1 MNEYCINALY
11 SGFQGDAL
19 AHHGIL
25 GMHWGIRRFQP
36 YGQGYDADHEG
47 REVGLAA
54 RLGGSGGSF
63 SSTYGRGRGKG
74 SIVERAK
81 SAASKFG
88 KKAYDV
94 SQEAAERLNY
104 GLDRAE
110 KKARE
115 AASKVRSKLENY
127 ASQRLDDDLYYRRDT
142 ALQERLKRSGLGE
155 LLGAAAKTA
164 GHNARKGAA
173 YASPILKDAM
183 QKLRNEPETREK
195 VKSFMRGK
203 AHDVMERTKVASNEF
218 SKNAR
223 ATASL
228 LAGAFDPRSGT
239 RLTVDQALSSRYS
252 DRLGATRSGRLVS
265 PTGGLLTPG
274 TDKARAMRGMPGFES
289 TAPKAMSSNTLRDN
303 IRSGARM
310 ALASRLT
317 SPINQ
322 QTGVRRGW
330 DQTPGSQTARGV
342 SAALGELTT
351 LRGESVNTKAPYRQW
366 KPSDAYW
373 NEKTAKYQH
382 IQDRMQQRIGAGEPG
397 FRVFNSTESRQGRAA
412 VNSLYLEPLGQV
424 RSSSST
430 DIGKRLLGL

>member
-1 MNEYCINALY
+1 
-11 SGFQGDAL
+11 
-19 AHHGIL
+19 
-25 GMHWGIRRFQP
+25 MHWGIRRFQP

-63 SSTYGRGRGKG
+63 SSTYGRGRNKG
-74 SIVERAK
+74 SLVERAK

-115 AASKVRSKLENY
+115 AASKARAKLENY

-142 ALQERLKRSGLGE
+142 ALQDRLKRSGLGS

-164 GHNARKGAA
+164 GHNVRKGAA
-173 YASPILKDAM
+173 YASPVLKDAM
-183 QKLRNEPETREK
+183 QKLRNEPETRER
-195 VKSFMRGK
+195 VKSFMQDKARG
-203 AHDVMERTKVASNEF
+203 VMERTKVASQEF
-218 SKNAR
+218 AKNAR

-228 LAGAFDPRSGT
+228 LAGALDPRGDA
-239 RLTVDQALSSRYS
+239 RMTVHQTLSSKAS

-265 PTGGLLTPG
+265 PTGSLLVPG
-274 TDKARAMRGMPGFES
+274 TDQARAMRGMPGFES
-289 TAPKAMSSNTLRDN
+289 TAPKAMSSNRLRDN
-303 IRSGARM
+303 IRSGAQM

-322 QTGVRRGW
+322 QTGVKRGW

-351 LRGESVNTKAPYRQW
+351 LRGESINTKAPYRQW
-366 KPSDAYW
+366 KRSDAAW
-373 NEKTAKYQH
+373 KERTAKYQYM
-382 IQDRMQQRIGAGEPG
+382 QARMQQRIGAGEPG
-397 FRVFNSTESRQGRAA
+397 YRVFDSTESRQGRAA
-412 VNSLYLEPLGQV
+412 FNSLHLEPLGQV